1 MNETIQMN
9 LFDYF
14 LDDESF
20 TISQATEVVKNIRN
34 MQVNDESIRA
44 RIYEGVDKGIFK
56 KLSRGVYQ
64 VSSQL
69 ENGEKTNCIL
79 INGNGRDLSMIED
92 GSIDGIVTD
101 HPYDVAKALTGGN
114 RKFASY
120 ELFKYQKEDFAEKQ
134 RVLKPG
140 AFLVEFLPEES
151 EMNWE
156 YLFEIKQMAKAV
168 GFKYFAKVLWK
179 KGSFVANTGRKSKN
193 IEDVMIFSNG
203 EPRTLKLDAKKNLE
217 VARHYGLS
225 VSGKTSY
232 EVKELLEENELEIYY
247 IKGTNGMLPA
257 ILDYQPRSRNEKVME
272 AEKPV
277 PLLEEIIEYISLPY
291 ETLLDQFGGSG
302 NFAVACTNKA
312 RNCIIIEKDEETF
325 QKLKNNVE
333 SQTQC
338 HAYEIDLGEYDDEEE
353 DFELS

>member
-120 ELFKYQKEDFAEKQ
+120 ELFKYQLG
-134 RVLKPG
+134 V
-140 AFLVEFLPEES
+140 
-151 EMNWE
+151 
-156 YLFEIKQMAKAV
+156 
-168 GFKYFAKVLWK
+168 
-179 KGSFVANTGRKSKN
+179 SF
-193 IEDVMIFSNG
+193 
-203 EPRTLKLDAKKNLE
+203 
-217 VARHYGLS
+217 
-225 VSGKTSY
+225 
-232 EVKELLEENELEIYY
+232 
-247 IKGTNGMLPA
+247 
-257 ILDYQPRSRNEKVME
+257 
-272 AEKPV
+272 
-277 PLLEEIIEYISLPY
+277 
-291 ETLLDQFGGSG
+291 
-302 NFAVACTNKA
+302 
-312 RNCIIIEKDEETF
+312 
-325 QKLKNNVE
+325 
-333 SQTQC
+333 
-338 HAYEIDLGEYDDEEE
+338 
-353 DFELS
+353 

>member
-1 MNETIQMN
+1 MEIENLHHMNC
-9 LFDYF
+9 L
-14 LDDESF
+14 
-20 TISQATEVVKNIRN
+20 NI
-34 MQVNDESIRA
+34 
-44 RIYEGVDKGIFK
+44 
-56 KLSRGVYQ
+56 
-64 VSSQL
+64 
-69 ENGEKTNCIL
+69 
-79 INGNGRDLSMIED
+79 
-92 GSIDGIVTD
+92 
-101 HPYDVAKALTGGN
+101 
-114 RKFASY
+114 
-120 ELFKYQKEDFAEKQ
+120 
-134 RVLKPG
+134 
-140 AFLVEFLPEES
+140 
-151 EMNWE
+151 NWE

-168 GFKYFAKVLWK
+168 GFKYFAKVPWK

-247 IKGTNGMLPA
+247 MKGTNGMLPA